1 MQTKNFFWRNFGLS
15 VLLALLLSACQVNIK
30 TKIDKNGAGSYI
42 QEIGFQGDEASFSGL
57 NVDDE
62 NFCAAQMD
70 SLPPNTETRQETRN
84 GDETWCIYETQFES
98 LEALRAI
105 YGMTDTQINA
115 LEMIDGS
122 LTYDI
127 TLDLQSSEN
136 APLGA
141 DLFWQVTLPGEI
153 TSHNADEVDG
163 NTLIWKLRGGETN
176 SIQASSQVH
185 GLTFNFADNN
195 DLTYIL
201 GGLMVMACCFL
212 VLIVIGVV
220 VFLLLRRRKART
232 DSIEDDKNQDAG
244 YSNE

>member
-1 MQTKNFFWRNFGLS
+1 MQTKITFWRILGFSALI
-15 VLLALLLSACQVNIK
+15 ALLLSACQVNIK
-30 TKIDKNGAGSYI
+30 TNIDQNGAGSYI
-42 QEIGFQGDEASFSGL
+42 QEIGFQGDEASLSGL

-62 NFCAAQMD
+62 DFCTAQMD
-70 SLPPNTETRQETRN
+70 SLPPNTQTRQETRN
-84 GDETWCIYETQFES
+84 GDETWCVYETQFES

-105 YGMTDTQINA
+105 YGMTDTQINT

-122 LTYDI
+122 LNYDI

-136 APLGA
+136 APMGA
-141 DLFWQVTLPGEI
+141 DLFWEVTLPGEI

-163 NTLIWKLRGGETN
+163 NTLTWKLRAGETN
-176 SIQASSQVH
+176 SIQASSQVRSF
-185 GLTFNFADNN
+185 TFNFADDY

-220 VFLLLRRRKART
+220 VFLVLRRRKTQAN
-232 DSIEDDKNQDAG
+232 SIDAVKSQG
-244 YSNE
+244 AG

>member
-1 MQTKNFFWRNFGLS
+1 MLTTKFLRRADG
-15 VLLALLLSACQVNIK
+15 QP
-30 TKIDKNGAGSYI
+30 
-42 QEIGFQGDEASFSGL
+42 
-57 NVDDE
+57 
-62 NFCAAQMD
+62 AAQHRD
-70 SLPPNTETRQETRN
+70 TARNRN

-163 NTLIWKLRGGETN
+163 NTLYLET
-176 SIQASSQVH
+176 A
-185 GLTFNFADNN
+185 
-195 DLTYIL
+195 
-201 GGLMVMACCFL
+201 
-212 VLIVIGVV
+212 
-220 VFLLLRRRKART
+220 RR
-232 DSIEDDKNQDAG
+232 
-244 YSNE
+244 